1 MHRYNGKDYQSLP
14 MPRAKSRN
22 QKCKATSRDGT
33 PCKRWAITGSEY
45 CKNHALNKG
54 ELTRFKPGPAHPNY
68 KHGRYSKDLP
78 ERMRQ
83 DAEAALNDPEL
94 LNQRSE
100 IALLTARLSEQ
111 LQQVD
116 SRTSGKLWSELQ
128 AAAADFRQAN
138 AMNDREK
145 ASFAMSEMLRL
156 INAGGADHA
165 AWEDI
170 RSTVL
175 DKNKLIASERKRL
188 VEMQAFVTAEQGM
201 VMIGRLAYAAREAL
215 DKHVPDPK
223 QRGRVMNAIAL
234 EMKRYT
240 KPAAETD
247 EIG

>member
-1 MHRYNGKDYQSLP
+1 MHRYNGRDYQLLP
-14 MPRAKSRN
+14 MPRAKTRN
-22 QKCKATSRDGT
+22 QKCKAINKDGT
-33 PCKRWAITGSEY
+33 PCKRWAISGSEY
-45 CKNHALNKG
+45 CKAHALNKG
-54 ELTRFKPGPAHPNY
+54 ELTRFKEGPANPSY
-68 KHGRYSKDLP
+68 KHGRYSKALP

-83 DAEAALNDPEL
+83 AAEAAEADPVL

-116 SRTSGKLWSELQ
+116 SRTSGKLWAELQ
-128 AAAADFRQAN
+128 GAAADFRQAN

-188 VEMQAFVTAEQGM
+188 VEMKAFVTAEQGM
-201 VMIGRLAYAAREAL
+201 VMIGRLAYAARDAL
-215 DKHVPDPK
+215 DKFVPDAK
-223 QRGRVMNAIAL
+223 QRGKVMNAIAL
-234 EMKRYT
+234 EMQRYT
-240 KPAAETD
+240 HGQADATE
-247 EIG
+247 

>member
-1 MHRYNGKDYQSLP
+1 
-14 MPRAKSRN
+14 
-22 QKCKATSRDGT
+22 
-33 PCKRWAITGSEY
+33 
-45 CKNHALNKG
+45 
-54 ELTRFKPGPAHPNY
+54 
-68 KHGRYSKDLP
+68 
-78 ERMRQ
+78 MRQ

-128 AAAADFRQAN
+128 GAAADFRQAN
-138 AMNDREK
+138 TMNDREK

-215 DKHVPDPK
+215 DKHVPDAK

>member
-1 MHRYNGKDYQSLP
+1 
-14 MPRAKSRN
+14 
-22 QKCKATSRDGT
+22 
-33 PCKRWAITGSEY
+33 
-45 CKNHALNKG
+45 
-54 ELTRFKPGPAHPNY
+54 
-68 KHGRYSKDLP
+68 
-78 ERMRQ
+78 MRQ
-83 DAEAALNDPEL
+83 AAEAAEADPEL

-128 AAAADFRQAN
+128 AAATDFRKAN

-188 VEMQAFVTAEQGM
+188 VEMKAFVTAEQGM
-201 VMIGRLAYAAREAL
+201 VMIGRLAYAARDAL
-215 DKHVPDPK
+215 DKFVPDAK
-223 QRGRVMNAIAL
+223 QRGKVMNAIAL
-234 EMKRYT
+234 EMQRYT
-240 KPAAETD
+240 QGQTD
-247 EIG
+247 ASE

>member
-1 MHRYNGKDYQSLP
+1 
-14 MPRAKSRN
+14 
-22 QKCKATSRDGT
+22 
-33 PCKRWAITGSEY
+33 
-45 CKNHALNKG
+45 
-54 ELTRFKPGPAHPNY
+54 
-68 KHGRYSKDLP
+68 
-78 ERMRQ
+78 MRQ
-83 DAEAALNDPEL
+83 AAEAAEADPVL

-116 SRTSGKLWSELQ
+116 SRTSGKLWAELQ
-128 AAAADFRQAN
+128 GAAADFRQAN

-188 VEMQAFVTAEQGM
+188 VEMKAFVTAEQGM
-201 VMIGRLAYAAREAL
+201 VMIGRLAYAARDAL
-215 DKHVPDPK
+215 DKFVPDAK
-223 QRGRVMNAIAL
+223 QRGKVMNAIAL
-234 EMKRYT
+234 EMQRYT
-240 KPAAETD
+240 HGQADATE
-247 EIG
+247 

>member
-1 MHRYNGKDYQSLP
+1 MARREQTQFQ
-14 MPRAKSRN
+14 A
-22 QKCKATSRDGT
+22 
-33 PCKRWAITGSEY
+33 
-45 CKNHALNKG
+45 
-54 ELTRFKPGPAHPNY
+54 GPLHPNF
-68 KHGRYSKDLP
+68 KHGRYSKAIP

-83 DAEAALNDPEL
+83 AAEAAEADPEL

-116 SRTSGKLWSELQ
+116 SRTSGKLWAELQ
-128 AAAADFRQAN
+128 GAAADFREAN
-138 AMNDREK
+138 VMNDRDR
-145 ASFAMSEMLRL
+145 ASFAMNEMIRL

-188 VEMQAFVTAEQGM
+188 VEMKAFVTAEQGM
-201 VMIGRLAYAAREAL
+201 VMIGRLAYSVRDAL
-215 DKHVPDPK
+215 DKHVPDGE
-223 QRGRVMNAIAL
+223 QRRKVMDAVGL

-240 KPAAETD
+240 SVPGNEDTA
-247 EIG
+247 

>member
-1 MHRYNGKDYQSLP
+1 
-14 MPRAKSRN
+14 MPRATNESKR
-22 QKCKATSRDGT
+22 CKHIRKDKTQ
-33 PCKRWAITGSEY
+33 CKRWATHGSEF
-45 CKNHALNKG
+45 CKGHANAAG
-54 ELTRFKPGPAHPNY
+54 ELTRFKTGTANVNY
-68 KHGRYSKDLP
+68 KHGRYSKALP

-215 DKHVPDPK
+215 DKHVPDAK

>member
-1 MHRYNGKDYQSLP
+1 
-14 MPRAKSRN
+14 MPRPHKEKRQCKDTRKDGSRCN
-22 QKCKATSRDGT
+22 NWAIDGSDY
-33 PCKRWAITGSEY
+33 CKRHST
-45 CKNHALNKG
+45 KKG

-68 KHGRYSKDLP
+68 KHGRYCKDLP

-83 DAEAALNDPEL
+83 AAEAANADPEL
-94 LNQRSE
+94 LNQRPE

-111 LQQVD
+111 LKNVD

-128 AAAADFRQAN
+128 GAAADFRQAN

-188 VEMQAFVTAEQGM
+188 AEAKAFVTAEEGM
-201 VMIGRLAYAAREAL
+201 AIIGKLAYAMRQAL
-215 DKHVPDPK
+215 DQYVTNSTERNRVLHAVGLEIQKYVPH
-223 QRGRVMNAIAL
+223 
-234 EMKRYT
+234 
-240 KPAAETD
+240 
-247 EIG
+247 